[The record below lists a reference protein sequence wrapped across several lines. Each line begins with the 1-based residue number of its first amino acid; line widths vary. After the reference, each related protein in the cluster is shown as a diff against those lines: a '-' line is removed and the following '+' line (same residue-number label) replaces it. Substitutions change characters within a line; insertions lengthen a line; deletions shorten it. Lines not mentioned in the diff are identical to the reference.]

1 MSNHVKTTLCHDI
14 TTYDISWQ
22 PYRAYKLLSY
32 MPMLLKIAVEFYF
45 QGMHLGR
52 LAMVHGYAHTQRA
65 LSHFFLDMPLV
76 CIHAKAHYV

>member
-1 MSNHVKTTLCHDI
+1 
-14 TTYDISWQ
+14 
-22 PYRAYKLLSY
+22 

-45 QGMHLGR
+45 QGMHLGP
-52 LAMVHGYAHTQRA
+52 LAIMVHGYTHTQTV